1 MATAAGGLRRPEAAG
16 GAGRLPCSPVKGHS
30 VSAAPILPPYK
41 GGQCQLRESW
51 KADMRPSKGR
61 AIRAAPLPPQMTG
74 GGADHRRPRG
84 HPTAQ
89 KKAVPPA
96 ASHGRPLF
104 RRLRH
109 LISCNKVAPL
119 EVLEQPAVSDVLGIH
134 IPSVVLL
141 DKDQLYLLGII
152 QDCQAARLRGL
163 RTLKYSKEETT
174 KAILNILGHLE
185 YFRDRPLSLALAFE
199 ALLQLS
205 FMRPHF
211 SPSMVSAIL
220 HRTTEAVLGS
230 AEEDKEE
237 LKRPFQSLLGGL
249 LLEAPNIGTLLQLLT
264 DLRYYALLGSEDQR
278 KLAASSISLLLA
290 LSQRFPNLRNTVIQ
304 SDLTCFRNNLKEDD
318 IIIEE
323 L

>member
-1 MATAAGGLRRPEAAG
+1 MCR
-16 GAGRLPCSPVKGHS
+16 
-30 VSAAPILPPYK
+30 
-41 GGQCQLRESW
+41 
-51 KADMRPSKGR
+51 
-61 AIRAAPLPPQMTG
+61 
-74 GGADHRRPRG
+74 
-84 HPTAQ
+84 
-89 KKAVPPA
+89 
-96 ASHGRPLF
+96 LF
-104 RRLRH
+104 RRLRR
-109 LISCNKVAPL
+109 LISCKKVAPL
-119 EVLEQPAVSDVLGIH
+119 EVLEQPTVSDVLGIH
-134 IPSVVLL
+134 IPSAALL

-152 QDCQAARLRGL
+152 QDCQ
-163 RTLKYSKEETT
+163 EETT

-211 SPSMVSAIL
+211 SSLMVSAIL

-249 LLEAPNIGTLLQLLT
+249 LLEAPNTSTLLQLLT

-278 KLAASSISLLLA
+278 KLGASSISLLLA
-290 LSQRFPNLRNTVIQ
+290 LSRRFPNLRNTVIRPE
-304 SDLTCFRNNLKEDD
+304 LACFRNNLKEDD

>member
-1 MATAAGGLRRPEAAG
+1 MFWGQEGRIGPQGLG
-16 GAGRLPCSPVKGHS
+16 CLFPVVG
-30 VSAAPILPPYK
+30 
-41 GGQCQLRESW
+41 
-51 KADMRPSKGR
+51 
-61 AIRAAPLPPQMTG
+61 
-74 GGADHRRPRG
+74 
-84 HPTAQ
+84 
-89 KKAVPPA
+89 
-96 ASHGRPLF
+96 
-104 RRLRH
+104 
-109 LISCNKVAPL
+109 
-119 EVLEQPAVSDVLGIH
+119 LGIQEKTLGKALQGAQGGSRQSPCPSLCRCARNPH
-134 IPSVVLL
+134 PSVVLL

-163 RTLKYSKEETT
+163 RTLKYSKEETA
-174 KAILNILGHLE
+174 KAILDILGHLE

-211 SPSMVSAIL
+211 SPSVVSAIL

-230 AEEDKEE
+230 AEEDKEG

-249 LLEAPNIGTLLQLLT
+249 LLEAPNTSTLLQLLT

-278 KLAASSISLLLA
+278 KLGASSISLLLA
-290 LSQRFPNLRNTVIQ
+290 LSRRFPNLRNTVIRPEQ
-304 SDLTCFRNNLKEDD
+304 ACFRNNLKEDD

>member
-1 MATAAGGLRRPEAAG
+1 MCRLFRCLRR
-16 GAGRLPCSPVKGHS
+16 
-30 VSAAPILPPYK
+30 
-41 GGQCQLRESW
+41 
-51 KADMRPSKGR
+51 
-61 AIRAAPLPPQMTG
+61 
-74 GGADHRRPRG
+74 
-84 HPTAQ
+84 
-89 KKAVPPA
+89 
-96 ASHGRPLF
+96 
-104 RRLRH
+104 

-134 IPSVVLL
+134 IPSAVLL

-163 RTLKYSKEETT
+163 RTLKYSKEETA
-174 KAILNILGHLE
+174 KAIL
-185 YFRDRPLSLALAFE
+185 FRDRPLSLALAFE

-230 AEEDKEE
+230 AEEDKEG

-249 LLEAPNIGTLLQLLT
+249 LLEAPNTGTLLQLLT
-264 DLRYYALLGSEDQR
+264 DLRCYALLGSEDQR
-278 KLAASSISLLLA
+278 KLAASRVSLLLA
-290 LSQRFPNLRNTVIQ
+290 LSRRFPNLRNTVNRPE
-304 SDLTCFRNNLKEDD
+304 LACFRNNLKEDD

>member
-1 MATAAGGLRRPEAAG
+1 MCR
-16 GAGRLPCSPVKGHS
+16 
-30 VSAAPILPPYK
+30 
-41 GGQCQLRESW
+41 
-51 KADMRPSKGR
+51 
-61 AIRAAPLPPQMTG
+61 
-74 GGADHRRPRG
+74 
-84 HPTAQ
+84 
-89 KKAVPPA
+89 
-96 ASHGRPLF
+96 LF
-104 RRLRH
+104 RRLRR

-134 IPSVVLL
+134 IPSAALL

-174 KAILNILGHLE
+174 KAILNILVHLE

-249 LLEAPNIGTLLQLLT
+249 LLEAPNTSTLLQLLT
-264 DLRYYALLGSEDQR
+264 DL
-278 KLAASSISLLLA
+278 
-290 LSQRFPNLRNTVIQ
+290 
-304 SDLTCFRNNLKEDD
+304 
-318 IIIEE
+318 
-323 L
+323 

>member
-1 MATAAGGLRRPEAAG
+1 MAGIWPDAPPLSHTHKLGLPASES
-16 GAGRLPCSPVKGHS
+16 LPLL
-30 VSAAPILPPYK
+30 VSS
-41 GGQCQLRESW
+41 R
-51 KADMRPSKGR
+51 
-61 AIRAAPLPPQMTG
+61 
-74 GGADHRRPRG
+74 
-84 HPTAQ
+84 
-89 KKAVPPA
+89 
-96 ASHGRPLF
+96 F
-104 RRLRH
+104 RRLRR
-109 LISCNKVAPL
+109 LISCKKVAPL
-119 EVLEQPAVSDVLGIH
+119 EGLEQPVVSDVLGIH
-134 IPSVVLL
+134 IPSVALL
-141 DKDQLYLLGII
+141 DKDQFYLLGVI

-163 RTLKYSKEETT
+163 RTLKYSKEETA

-211 SPSMVSAIL
+211 SLSMVSSIL

-249 LLEAPNIGTLLQLLT
+249 LLEAPNTSTLLQLLT

-290 LSQRFPNLRNTVIQ
+290 LSRRFPNLRNTVIRPE
-304 SDLTCFRNNLKEDD
+304 LACFRNLKEDD